1 MGPTGFSSLSKKTIM
16 SEESPLEKR
25 GDWAELM
32 FAMGLLLGTRKKW
45 PIADRCVPGSLS
57 VS

>member
-25 GDWAELM
+25 GDWAELIS
-32 FAMGLLLGTRKKW
+32 AKTSGTVTRNKEKM
-45 PIADRCVPGSLS
+45 ANS
-57 VS
+57 